1 LWKYVASLRKRNP
14 TSVQFEVGGTVLVQE
29 HEVADAFAKYFYSL
43 YNTPFQGYSV
53 PFTVL

>member
-1 LWKYVASLRKRNP
+1 VASLRKRNP
-14 TSVQFEVGGTVLVQE
+14 TSVQLEVGGTLLVQE
-29 HEVADAFAKYFYSL
+29 HEVADAFAKHFCSL